1 MITPAFT
8 YPFSIGVVI
17 LFAVLIY
24 KAVKWYAGFT
34 KFDKI
39 RIRKGFFTNKTLK
52 SIKEAFNDGLLHVS
66 IFRRNPMLGYMHMS
80 LAFGW
85 FLLIVIG
92 HLESVVTLGT
102 FRFPFYYAVFLRY
115 FNPPSVHPVNSEI
128 FKHVMDLLLLFVLSG
143 VSLAYFKRINKR
155 IFGMKR
161 TTKLKIP
168 DKMALTSL
176 WFIFPLRLFAE
187 SLSAGIK
194 HNGGFLTQP
203 LGDSLVRV
211 LNVYTWEYPVWFAY
225 SCSLGLFF
233 VFLTSSRYAHIPT
246 EILYIFL
253 RNYGIKLKKKYNTYT
268 NVQVY
273 SCSRCGMCLD
283 ICQLNDANIHTQ
295 SVYLIK
301 HIRSNNLTDDVLFN
315 CLLCGKCQEA
325 CPVHIDINDLR
336 ITQRIESTRQYNS
349 SYHYLTEME
358 APPSKVVYFAGCMS
372 HLTTGIV
379 QAMKQIFE
387 HTGTPYWFM
396 DEDKAPC
403 CGRPLMQAG
412 QYDAAMKLV
421 EINKKAIYHSGATQL
436 ITSCPICYKVFKEDY
451 HLKNIQVLHHTQF
464 ILKQIEQGKIAVKPT
479 GKSFVYHDPCDLGRG
494 SNIYEQPRDILKKY
508 GTLIPI
514 SKEKEDALCCGG
526 SLANIKIDMAER
538 DAIKKHALDMY
549 FGYKPDMLVTACPLC
564 KKTFSRNNIYPIF
577 DIAEVV
583 AANIIKPAHH
593 KVCEIAEIE
602 TSI

>member
-1 MITPAFT
+1 MAPSFT
-8 YPFSIGVVI
+8 YPFTIGVII
-17 LFAVLIY
+17 LFGVLIY

-34 KFDKI
+34 KYDKI
-39 RIRKGFFTNKTLK
+39 RIRKGFFTRKTLK
-52 SIKEAFNDGLLHVS
+52 SIKESFNDGLLHVS

-85 FLLIVIG
+85 FLLIIVG
-92 HLESVVTLGT
+92 HLESVITMGT

-115 FNPPSVHPVNSEI
+115 FNPLSVHPFSSEI
-128 FKHVMDLLLLFVLSG
+128 FKHVMDFLLLFVLSG

-155 IFGMKR
+155 LFGMKR
-161 TTKLKIP
+161 TTKLKVP

-187 SLSAGIK
+187 SISAGIK

-203 LGDSLVRV
+203 LGDFLVSI

-225 SCSLGLFF
+225 SLSLGVFF

-301 HIRSNNLTDDVLFN
+301 RIRNHNLTDDVLFN
-315 CLLCGKCQEA
+315 CLLCGKCQQA
-325 CPVHIDINDLR
+325 CPVHIDIDDLR

-349 SYHYLTEME
+349 SYDYLQEME
-358 APPSKVVYFAGCMS
+358 AISSKVVYFAGCMS
-372 HLTTGIV
+372 HLTPGIV
-379 QAMKQIFE
+379 QAMKKIFA
-387 HTGTPYWFM
+387 HSGTSYWFM

-412 QYDAAMKLV
+412 QYDAAMKLI
-421 EINKKAIYHSGATQL
+421 ETNRKAIYDSGATQL

-464 ILKQIEQGKIAVKPT
+464 ILKLIEKGKIPAMPT
-479 GKSFVYHDPCDLGRG
+479 GNSFVYHDPCDLGRG
-494 SNIYEQPRDILKKY
+494 SNIYEQPREILRKY

-514 SKEKEDALCCGG
+514 RKEKENALCCGG
-526 SLANIKIDMAER
+526 SLANIKIDMTER

-564 KKTFSRNNIYPIF
+564 KKTFTRNNIYPIF
-577 DIAEVV
+577 DIAEIV
-583 AANIIKPAHH
+583 AATITQSACR
-593 KVCEIAEIE
+593 KVCEVAEVE
-602 TSI
+602 NML